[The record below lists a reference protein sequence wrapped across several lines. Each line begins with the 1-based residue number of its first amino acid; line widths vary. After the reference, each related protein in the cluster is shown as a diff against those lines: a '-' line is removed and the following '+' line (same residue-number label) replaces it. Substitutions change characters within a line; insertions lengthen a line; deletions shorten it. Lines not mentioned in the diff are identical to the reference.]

1 MKRIHLNEERYF
13 SFRLDESSNKYYFAI
28 PVSNSRID
36 YMEYYEV
43 PKEFVDAYPGNIER
57 VEELALKCRQ
67 GLMFH
72 CALNPRAPDRGQP
85 WYPKV

>member
-1 MKRIHLNEERYF
+1 MQLIHLNRERYF
-13 SFRLDESSNKYYFAI
+13 SFDFDELSKKYYLCI

-43 PKEFVDAYPGNIER
+43 PKEFVDAYPENIED
-57 VEELALKCRQ
+57 VEKFVLKCRQ

-72 CALNPRAPDRGQP
+72 CSLHPRAPDRGEP
-85 WYPKV
+85 IWPDV